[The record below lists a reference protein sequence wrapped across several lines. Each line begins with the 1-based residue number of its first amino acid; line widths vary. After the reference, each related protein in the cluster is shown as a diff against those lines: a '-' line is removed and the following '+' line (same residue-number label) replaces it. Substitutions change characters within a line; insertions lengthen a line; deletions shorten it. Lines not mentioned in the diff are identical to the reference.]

1 MAIQKQGSKVVA
13 KLTDLTQESVLNDGD
28 RLVFWCNSS
37 GEAATIDY
45 SSLKIDLDHTTF
57 GDTFTQVVNF
67 ATTANSWI
75 TSMTDSFNEL
85 DNKMNTVIES
95 NTKINNELLAIK
107 MLIKMILGIA
117 TYKAEQGNFSEQQY
131 VDSLPEDARTIYTDL
146 KDEVLTASGEDNIDF
161 TRQNLIYLASQ

>member
-1 MAIQKQGSKVVA
+1 MNQS
-13 KLTDLTQESVLNDGD
+13 
-28 RLVFWCNSS
+28 
-37 GEAATIDY
+37 
-45 SSLKIDLDHTTF
+45 F